1 MNEIDNVVAIIAQ
14 KHGVRIQKDDPVLMV
29 DTILKQFGNSM
40 EEMHQEHRQA
50 FLSLLEA
57 EQEKWSQESKKR
69 ADRVLTAALE
79 ASKKATRELI
89 EINVKEIEASITSAM
104 TPKIVFLEQ
113 QYAKVYYLA
122 VANMLGAG
130 LLACAALFFFF
141 RA

>member
-1 MNEIDNVVAIIAQ
+1 MQSIDECVGLIAQ
-14 KHGVRIQKDDPVLMV
+14 KHGIMIQKNDPIMIIHVLLEEIMQKV
-29 DTILKQFGNSM
+29 DS
-40 EEMHQEHRQA
+40 EHQEHRQA

-57 EQEKWSQESKKR
+57 EQEKWSQESKNR

-89 EINVKEIEASITSAM
+89 EINVKEVEASITSAM

-141 RA
+141 RV

>member
-1 MNEIDNVVAIIAQ
+1 MNDIDNIVAKIAQ
-14 KHGVRIQKDDPVLMV
+14 RNGIRIQKDDPILML
-29 DTILKQFGNSM
+29 DTILKEYEYRIG
-40 EEMHQEHRQA
+40 EMQQQQRQT

-104 TPKIVFLEQ
+104 SPKIVFLEQ
-113 QYAKVYYLA
+113 EYTKVYYLA